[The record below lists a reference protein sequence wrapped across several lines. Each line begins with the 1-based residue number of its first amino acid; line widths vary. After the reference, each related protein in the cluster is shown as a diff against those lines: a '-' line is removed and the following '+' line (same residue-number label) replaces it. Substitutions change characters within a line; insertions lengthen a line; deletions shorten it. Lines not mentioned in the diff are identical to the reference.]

1 MTVPPYS
8 VAFVLTLITA
18 ILSERY
24 RLRAPFII
32 AGSCLA
38 IIGYVILIATPRDK
52 PGLSYFGTIL
62 AAAGIY
68 PATAIVLAW
77 PANNVSGQTKRATA
91 NAMQISIGNLGAV
104 LGTQLYRT
112 GFEPRFFL
120 GHSFALG
127 YLIANVMAVGSLWW
141 VLSRENRRRDQEVT
155 AVILSDY
162 GDKDWEGDD
171 DKRWRFQT

>member
-8 VAFVLTLITA
+8 VAFVLTIITA
-18 ILSERY
+18 IFSERY
-24 RLRAPFII
+24 HLRAPFII
-32 AGSCLA
+32 TSSSLA
-38 IIGYVILIATPRDK
+38 VIGYIILIATPRDK
-52 PGLSYFGTIL
+52 PGVSYFGTIV

-91 NAMQISIGNLGAV
+91 NALQISIGNLGAV

-112 GFEPRFFL
+112 ETQPRFFL

-127 YLIANVMAVGSLWW
+127 YLIANVVVVGCLWW
-141 VLSRENRRRDQEVT
+141 VLSRENRRRDQEATGVN
-155 AVILSDY
+155 LSDY
-162 GDKDWEGDD
+162 EDNDWEGDD